1 MGDFSSEDRVIKG
14 QIEDLQIDIDRKERE
29 LSGFDAEIKG
39 LLRKK
44 ELLEAEIEEHY
55 VEMKRLQQELRS
67 LQYD

>member
-29 LSGFDAEIKG
+29 LSGFDGEIKG